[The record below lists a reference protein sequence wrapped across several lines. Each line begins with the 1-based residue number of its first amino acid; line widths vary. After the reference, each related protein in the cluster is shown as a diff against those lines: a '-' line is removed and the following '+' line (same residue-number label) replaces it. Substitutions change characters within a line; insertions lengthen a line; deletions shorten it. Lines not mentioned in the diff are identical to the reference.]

1 MMRIFLT
8 CVLLSMVPRTAA
20 AQSPKDCLRTGD
32 QDLIIKACSA
42 LIKQEPRNADAFY
55 NRGWA
60 YLLQAVSE
68 DFGSEMAEGKTGG
81 HSKYNKAFQDFSKAI
96 ELNPSYLKAYWAR
109 ATVRSSKSE
118 SERAIMDDYDRA
130 IKIAPDNAEAY
141 YERGGGY
148 LKYDREEL
156 ALADYTRAIAID
168 PNYADALINR
178 GSIYV
183 RKGDF
188 FNAFQDYDKAI
199 GANPRKAL
207 AYTVRGEA
215 YAKKGDREH
224 ALADFRKALQLEP
237 NDALAQADL
246 GKLDAKP

>member
-1 MMRIFLT
+1 MA
-8 CVLLSMVPRTAA
+8 PKTAA
-20 AQSPKDCLRTGD
+20 AQSSKDCLRTGD

-42 LIKQEPRNADAFY
+42 LVKQEPHNADAFS
-55 NRGWA
+55 NRDWA
-60 YLLQAVSE
+60 YLLHAVSE

-109 ATVRSSKSE
+109 AIVRSSRSE
-118 SERAIMDDYDRA
+118 SERVIMDDYNRA

-141 YERGGGY
+141 HERGEVY

-188 FNAFQDYDKAI
+188 FNAFQDYDK
-199 GANPRKAL
+199 
-207 AYTVRGEA
+207 
-215 YAKKGDREH
+215 GDRRQSKESVSLYGH
-224 ALADFRKALQLEP
+224 GRGVCEE
-237 NDALAQADL
+237 
-246 GKLDAKP
+246 G